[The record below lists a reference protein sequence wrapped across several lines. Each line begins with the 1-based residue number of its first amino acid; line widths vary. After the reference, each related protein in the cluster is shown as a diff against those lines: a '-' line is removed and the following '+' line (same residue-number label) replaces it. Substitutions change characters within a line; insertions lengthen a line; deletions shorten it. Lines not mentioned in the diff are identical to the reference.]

1 MEPTKIDANLDEAD
15 IDEIEEHFNIAD
27 SVKVDE
33 YILAL
38 KAKISRKMYPY
49 LPAMFSQTYRK
60 RAFTSSEAVRTA

>member
-15 IDEIEEHFNIAD
+15 IDEIEEH
-27 SVKVDE
+27 
-33 YILAL
+33 ILAL